1 MAADANLIKGAA
13 AAYGAGTAAK
23 QAGGN
28 QLGAMAQNLLG
39 RVDNRTADLK
49 KRTEEAK
56 ERDRVKQA
64 KFNENSEA
72 ALQQGGALGEAEYD
86 FTKRKV
92 DALQKEYQQ
101 CTLGDDACRQKVM
114 MALSKESQGLTTMKD
129 TRKLNAESMLNL
141 RGDVSAEQQE
151 VMGIYAN
158 SQSGKYSMVEGTD
171 GELRYTFDLGEGKE
185 AAYTKGELD
194 KMFEAQKDTVGTN
207 ETKKRSLANI
217 ELGKTG
223 EPFNPT
229 QEESAFDT
237 LTKTDNSLRS
247 FLNDDWGVGTFAGSI
262 EEKIRSEVG
271 QLGAGSGR
279 ATFAYDM
286 QKRGVMI
293 PAAEG
298 ETNWYDNITDEDIQA
313 IKAKLMNPET
323 EEEIAISRQVS
334 KEYYVDAQKQQYD
347 KGVNEANNSRL
358 AEQKKILD
366 KENFEIL
373 KGNIKSK
380 LQKENNAAKRGDIIT
395 SALIKEGEEK
405 SSTKVKFKEGSLT
418 MPNLDPNKADDG
430 TENTISYDVAYAKD
444 IGNKVEDESFT
455 GGFAGQQMNRYYY
468 KDNKGEF
475 RQYESKEEFI
485 QENNLANA
493 IEEAGSV
500 DDRDESGRVVY
511 NEEQQQI
518 IANFKAAPGGL
529 NGGKQINKSTL
540 RTDEGIDAAQDEV
553 ITETTSSRNTYLEAE
568 RAKQYYAREGN
579 QR

>member
-1 MAADANLIKGAA
+1 MAADANLIKSAA
-13 AAYGAGTAAK
+13 TAYGAGTAAK

-28 QLGAMAQNLLG
+28 QLGAVAQNLLG
-39 RVDNRTADLK
+39 KVDNRTADLK

-114 MALSKESQGLTTMKD
+114 MALSKESQGLTSMKD

-185 AAYTKGELD
+185 AAYTKSELD

-207 ETKKRSLANI
+207 ETKKRAVANI

-223 EPFNPT
+223 EPFNSA
-229 QEESAFDT
+229 QEESAFDN
-237 LTKTDNSLRS
+237 LTKTENSLRS

-262 EEKIRSEVG
+262 EEKIQSEIG
-271 QLGAGSGR
+271 QLGAGSGK

-347 KGVNEANNSRL
+347 KGVKAAQGAALNKQRDQEFKLYQETHKNNLRIELANAKDENERDQIKLKFEN
-358 AEQKKILD
+358 EMKKIQQNYFNKVNEPID
-366 KENFEIL
+366 SE
-373 KGNIKSK
+373 SK
-380 LQKENNAAKRGDIIT
+380 LQENLESQWNAISFD
-395 SALIKEGEEK
+395 EGEKPVSKAQKYTEAFRNILGDDETDIRYGTDFVDEQGNTQAK
-405 SSTKVKFKEGSLT
+405 GYYAVLQTTDGKEVNQLISIG
-418 MPNLDPNKADDG
+418 DDMD
-430 TENTISYDVAYAKD
+430 YDDV
-444 IGNKVEDESFT
+444 
-455 GGFAGQQMNRYYY
+455 NRY
-468 KDNKGEF
+468 KTKAARIKKGGEKTQAPTYSPEMVAAWLEQNPDHP
-475 RQYESKEEFI
+475 QYEEI
-485 QENNLANA
+485 
-493 IEEAGSV
+493 
-500 DDRDESGRVVY
+500 
-511 NEEQQQI
+511 
-518 IANFKAAPGGL
+518 
-529 NGGKQINKSTL
+529 KQKFQ
-540 RTDEGIDAAQDEV
+540 G
-553 ITETTSSRNTYLEAE
+553 
-568 RAKQYYAREGN
+568 
-579 QR
+579 

>member
-114 MALSKESQGLTTMKD
+114 MALSKESQGLTSMKD

-185 AAYTKGELD
+185 AAYTKSELD

-207 ETKKRSLANI
+207 ETKKRAVANI

-223 EPFNPT
+223 EPFNSA
-229 QEESAFDT
+229 QEESAFDN

-262 EEKIRSEVG
+262 EEKIQSEIG
-271 QLGAGSGR
+271 QLGAGSGK

-347 KGVNEANNSRL
+347 KGVKAAQGAALNKQRDQEFKLYQETHKNRL
-358 AEQKKILD
+358 RIE
-366 KENFEIL
+366 
-373 KGNIKSK
+373 
-380 LQKENNAAKRGDIIT
+380 
-395 SALIKEGEEK
+395 
-405 SSTKVKFKEGSLT
+405 
-418 MPNLDPNKADDG
+418 
-430 TENTISYDVAYAKD
+430 
-444 IGNKVEDESFT
+444 
-455 GGFAGQQMNRYYY
+455 
-468 KDNKGEF
+468 
-475 RQYESKEEFI
+475 
-485 QENNLANA
+485 LANA
-493 IEEAGSV
+493 KDENERDQIKLKFENEMKKIQQNYFNKVNEDTDKLAVKQSNAESQWNAITFDKGVKPVSKAQTYMENFRDVLGDDVTDIRYGTDFVDEQGNTQAKGYYAVINV
-500 DDRDESGRVVY
+500 DDGKSGTKEVNQLISKSDDLTYDNVNRYLDPKKMRVKK
-511 NEEQQQI
+511 E
-518 IANFKAAPGGL
+518 
-529 NGGKQINKSTL
+529 GKQTQVPNYSP
-540 RTDEGIDAAQDEV
+540 EQVAAW
-553 ITETTSSRNTYLEAE
+553 LEQNPDHPQYE
-568 RAKQYYAREGN
+568 EIKQKLQG
-579 QR
+579 

>member
-185 AAYTKGELD
+185 AAYTKSELD

-207 ETKKRSLANI
+207 ETKKRAVANI

-223 EPFNPT
+223 EPFNSA
-229 QEESAFDT
+229 QEESAFDN

-262 EEKIRSEVG
+262 EEKIQSEIG
-271 QLGAGSGR
+271 QLGAGSGK

-347 KGVNEANNSRL
+347 KGVKAAQSAALN
-358 AEQKKILD
+358 K
-366 KENFEIL
+366 
-373 KGNIKSK
+373 
-380 LQKENNAAKRGDIIT
+380 QKEN
-395 SALIKEGEEK
+395 E
-405 SSTKVKFKEGSLT
+405 FKLYQET
-418 MPNLDPNKADDG
+418 HKNNLRI
-430 TENTISYDVAYAKD
+430 E
-444 IGNKVEDESFT
+444 
-455 GGFAGQQMNRYYY
+455 
-468 KDNKGEF
+468 
-475 RQYESKEEFI
+475 
-485 QENNLANA
+485 LANA
-493 IEEAGSV
+493 KDENERDQIKLKFENEMKKIQQNYFNKVNEDTDKLAVKQSNAESQWNAITFDKGVKPVSKAQTYMENFRDVLGDDVTDIRYGTNFVDEQGNTQAKGYYAVINVEEDGKTVQVNQLISKSDDLTYDNVNRYLDPEKMRIKKPLPKPAGSGSSSFDV
-500 DDRDESGRVVY
+500 DAIE
-511 NEEQQQI
+511 
-518 IANFKAAPGGL
+518 
-529 NGGKQINKSTL
+529 
-540 RTDEGIDAAQDEV
+540 
-553 ITETTSSRNTYLEAE
+553 
-568 RAKQYYAREGN
+568 
-579 QR
+579 

>member
-114 MALSKESQGLTTMKD
+114 MALSKESQGLTSMKD

-185 AAYTKGELD
+185 AAYTKSELD

-207 ETKKRSLANI
+207 ETKKRAVANI

-223 EPFNPT
+223 EPFNSA
-229 QEESAFDT
+229 QEESAFDN

-262 EEKIRSEVG
+262 EEKIQSEIG
-271 QLGAGSGR
+271 QLGAGSGK

-347 KGVNEANNSRL
+347 KGVKAAQSAALEKQRDQEYKLYQETHKNNLRI
-358 AEQKKILD
+358 E
-366 KENFEIL
+366 
-373 KGNIKSK
+373 
-380 LQKENNAAKRGDIIT
+380 
-395 SALIKEGEEK
+395 
-405 SSTKVKFKEGSLT
+405 
-418 MPNLDPNKADDG
+418 
-430 TENTISYDVAYAKD
+430 
-444 IGNKVEDESFT
+444 
-455 GGFAGQQMNRYYY
+455 
-468 KDNKGEF
+468 
-475 RQYESKEEFI
+475 
-485 QENNLANA
+485 LANA
-493 IEEAGSV
+493 KDENERDQIKLKFENEMKKIQQNYFNKVNEDTDKLAVKQSNAESQWNAITFDKGVKPVSKAQTYMENFRDVLGDDVTDIRYGTNFVDEQGNTQAKGYYAVINVEEDGKTVQVNQLISKS
-500 DDRDESGRVVY
+500 DDLTYDNVNRYLDPKKMRVKK
-511 NEEQQQI
+511 E
-518 IANFKAAPGGL
+518 
-529 NGGKQINKSTL
+529 GKQTQVPNYSP
-540 RTDEGIDAAQDEV
+540 EQVAAW
-553 ITETTSSRNTYLEAE
+553 LEQNPDHPQYE
-568 RAKQYYAREGN
+568 EIKQKLQG
-579 QR
+579 

>member
-207 ETKKRSLANI
+207 ETKKRAVANI

-223 EPFNPT
+223 EPFNSA
-229 QEESAFDT
+229 QEESAFDN

-262 EEKIRSEVG
+262 EEKIQSEIG
-271 QLGAGSGR
+271 QLGAGSGK

-347 KGVNEANNSRL
+347 KGVKA
-358 AEQKKILD
+358 AQGAALD
-366 KENFEIL
+366 KQRDQEF
-373 KGNIKSK
+373 K
-380 LQKENNAAKRGDIIT
+380 LYQETHKNNLRI
-395 SALIKEGEEK
+395 E
-405 SSTKVKFKEGSLT
+405 
-418 MPNLDPNKADDG
+418 
-430 TENTISYDVAYAKD
+430 
-444 IGNKVEDESFT
+444 
-455 GGFAGQQMNRYYY
+455 
-468 KDNKGEF
+468 
-475 RQYESKEEFI
+475 
-485 QENNLANA
+485 LANA
-493 IEEAGSV
+493 KDENERDQIKLKFENEMKKIQQNYFNKVNEPTDKANVKQTNAESQWNAITFDKGAKPVSKAQTYMENFRDVLGDDVTDIRYGTDFVDEQGNTQAKGYYAVINVDDGKDGTKEVNQLISKSDDLTYDNVNRYLDPEKMRIKKPLPKPAGSGSSSFDV
-500 DDRDESGRVVY
+500 D
-511 NEEQQQI
+511 
-518 IANFKAAPGGL
+518 A
-529 NGGKQINKSTL
+529 
-540 RTDEGIDAAQDEV
+540 ID
-553 ITETTSSRNTYLEAE
+553 
-568 RAKQYYAREGN
+568 
-579 QR
+579 

>member
-185 AAYTKGELD
+185 AAYTKSELD

-207 ETKKRSLANI
+207 ETKKRAVANI

-223 EPFNPT
+223 EPFNSA
-229 QEESAFDT
+229 QEESAFDN

-262 EEKIRSEVG
+262 EEKIQSEIG
-271 QLGAGSGR
+271 QLGAGSGK

-347 KGVNEANNSRL
+347 KGVKAAQSAALN
-358 AEQKKILD
+358 K
-366 KENFEIL
+366 
-373 KGNIKSK
+373 
-380 LQKENNAAKRGDIIT
+380 QKEN
-395 SALIKEGEEK
+395 E
-405 SSTKVKFKEGSLT
+405 FKLYQET
-418 MPNLDPNKADDG
+418 HKNNLRI
-430 TENTISYDVAYAKD
+430 E
-444 IGNKVEDESFT
+444 
-455 GGFAGQQMNRYYY
+455 
-468 KDNKGEF
+468 
-475 RQYESKEEFI
+475 
-485 QENNLANA
+485 LANA
-493 IEEAGSV
+493 KDENERDQIKLKFENEMKKIQQNYFNKVNEDTDKLAVKQSNAESQWNAITFDKGVKPVSKAQTYMENFRDVLGDDVTDIRYGTNFVDEQGNTQAKGYYAVINVEEDGKTVQVNQLISKS
-500 DDRDESGRVVY
+500 DDLTYDNVNRYLDPEKMRVKK
-511 NEEQQQI
+511 E
-518 IANFKAAPGGL
+518 
-529 NGGKQINKSTL
+529 GKQTQVPNYSP
-540 RTDEGIDAAQDEV
+540 EQVAAW
-553 ITETTSSRNTYLEAE
+553 LEQNPDHPQYE
-568 RAKQYYAREGN
+568 EIKQKLQG
-579 QR
+579 

>member
-185 AAYTKGELD
+185 AAYTKSELD

-207 ETKKRSLANI
+207 ETKKRAVANI

-223 EPFNPT
+223 EPFNSA
-229 QEESAFDT
+229 QEESAFDN

-262 EEKIRSEVG
+262 EEKIQSEIG
-271 QLGAGSGR
+271 QLGAGSGK

-323 EEEIAISRQVS
+323 EEEIAISRQVA

-347 KGVNEANNSRL
+347 KGVEENNKANLNAQNKTIEKYKFKQFETQLKMAIDNNASANDINELVAKYQLESGKETTSTSQQVVPASKNVTVENINYKKGKDDPGTASMEVSTDRL
-358 AEQKKILD
+358 RGI
-366 KENFEIL
+366 
-373 KGNIKSK
+373 
-380 LQKENNAAKRGDIIT
+380 QKELD
-395 SALIKEGEEK
+395 
-405 SSTKVKFKEGSLT
+405 
-418 MPNLDPNKADDG
+418 DPNTRG
-430 TENTISYDVAYAKD
+430 IVGYQ
-444 IGNKVEDESFT
+444 G
-455 GGFAGQQMNRYYY
+455 YYY
-468 KDNKGEF
+468 KDGQGNYRKFDNKQDFIKKQKIKVKEGET
-475 RQYESKEEFI
+475 
-485 QENNLANA
+485 
-493 IEEAGSV
+493 
-500 DDRDESGRVVY
+500 
-511 NEEQQQI
+511 EEQA
-518 IANFKAAPGGL
+518 IARFNAKKGNTGIA
-529 NGGKQINKSTL
+529 GGKATSYETIYSDEQLSSAEDTIIDKTSTSKTTNSAIG
-540 RTDEGIDAAQDEV
+540 TDK
-553 ITETTSSRNTYLEAE
+553 N
-568 RAKQYYAREGN
+568 GN
-579 QR
+579 PILVQPKVATADDII

>member
-185 AAYTKGELD
+185 AAYTKSELD

-207 ETKKRSLANI
+207 ETKKRAVANI

-223 EPFNPT
+223 EPFNSA
-229 QEESAFDT
+229 QEESAFDN

-262 EEKIRSEVG
+262 EEKIQSEIG
-271 QLGAGSGR
+271 QLGAGSGK

-347 KGVNEANNSRL
+347 KGVKA
-358 AEQKKILD
+358 AQGAALD
-366 KENFEIL
+366 KQRDQEF
-373 KGNIKSK
+373 K
-380 LQKENNAAKRGDIIT
+380 LYQETHKNNLRI
-395 SALIKEGEEK
+395 E
-405 SSTKVKFKEGSLT
+405 
-418 MPNLDPNKADDG
+418 
-430 TENTISYDVAYAKD
+430 
-444 IGNKVEDESFT
+444 
-455 GGFAGQQMNRYYY
+455 
-468 KDNKGEF
+468 
-475 RQYESKEEFI
+475 
-485 QENNLANA
+485 LANA
-493 IEEAGSV
+493 KDENERDQIKLKFENEMKKIQQNYFNKVNEPTDKANVKQTNAESQWNAITFDKGAKPVSKAQTYMENFRDVLGDDVTDIRYGTDFVDEQGNTQAKGYYAVINV
-500 DDRDESGRVVY
+500 DDGKDGTKEVNQLISKSDDLTYDNVNRYLDPEKMR
-511 NEEQQQI
+511 I
-518 IANFKAAPGGL
+518 KKPLPKPAGG
-529 NGGKQINKSTL
+529 GSSSF
-540 RTDEGIDAAQDEV
+540 DVDAID
-553 ITETTSSRNTYLEAE
+553 
-568 RAKQYYAREGN
+568 
-579 QR
+579 

>member
-185 AAYTKGELD
+185 AAYTKSELD

-207 ETKKRSLANI
+207 ETKKRAVANI

-223 EPFNPT
+223 EPFNSA
-229 QEESAFDT
+229 QEESAFDN

-262 EEKIRSEVG
+262 EEKIQSEIG
-271 QLGAGSGR
+271 QLGAGSGK

-347 KGVNEANNSRL
+347 KGVKAAQGAALN
-358 AEQKKILD
+358 K
-366 KENFEIL
+366 
-373 KGNIKSK
+373 
-380 LQKENNAAKRGDIIT
+380 QKEN
-395 SALIKEGEEK
+395 E
-405 SSTKVKFKEGSLT
+405 FKLYQET
-418 MPNLDPNKADDG
+418 HKNNLRI
-430 TENTISYDVAYAKD
+430 E
-444 IGNKVEDESFT
+444 
-455 GGFAGQQMNRYYY
+455 
-468 KDNKGEF
+468 
-475 RQYESKEEFI
+475 
-485 QENNLANA
+485 LANA
-493 IEEAGSV
+493 KDENERDQIKLKFENEMKKIQQNYFNKVNEPTDKVNVKQTNAESQWNAITFDKGAKPVSKAQTYMENFRDVLGDDVTDIRYGTDFVDEQGNTQAKGYYAVINV
-500 DDRDESGRVVY
+500 DDGKNGTKEVNQLISKSDDLTYDNVNRYLDPEKMR
-511 NEEQQQI
+511 I
-518 IANFKAAPGGL
+518 KKPLPKPAGG
-529 NGGKQINKSTL
+529 GSSSF
-540 RTDEGIDAAQDEV
+540 DVDAID
-553 ITETTSSRNTYLEAE
+553 
-568 RAKQYYAREGN
+568 
-579 QR
+579 

>member
-114 MALSKESQGLTTMKD
+114 MALSKESQGLTSMKD

-194 KMFEAQKDTVGTN
+194 KMFEAQKDSVGME

-217 ELGKTG
+217 EKGKAG
-223 EPFNPT
+223 EAYSEE
-229 QEESAFDT
+229 QEGAAFDS

-247 FLNDDWGVGTFAGSI
+247 YLNDEWLGGNNFSGSMDSKI
-262 EEKIRSEVG
+262 ESDIEALKSNPNV
-271 QLGAGSGR
+271 QNL
-279 ATFAYDM
+279 D
-286 QKRGVMI
+286 I
-293 PAAEG
+293 PISDG
-298 ETNWYDNITDEDIQA
+298 ETNWYDNITKEDA
-313 IKAKLMNPET
+313 VLIKQKLMNPQT
-323 EEEIAISRQVS
+323 EEEIKSARLVARQH
-334 KEYYVDAQKQQYD
+334 YIDTQKQQYD

-373 KGNIKSK
+373 KGDIKSQ

>member
-185 AAYTKGELD
+185 AAYTKSELD

-207 ETKKRSLANI
+207 ETKKRAVANI

-223 EPFNPT
+223 EPFNSA
-229 QEESAFDT
+229 QEESAFDN

-262 EEKIRSEVG
+262 EEKIQSEIG
-271 QLGAGSGR
+271 QLGAGSGK

-347 KGVNEANNSRL
+347 KGVKAAQGAALN
-358 AEQKKILD
+358 K
-366 KENFEIL
+366 
-373 KGNIKSK
+373 
-380 LQKENNAAKRGDIIT
+380 QKEN
-395 SALIKEGEEK
+395 E
-405 SSTKVKFKEGSLT
+405 FKLYQET
-418 MPNLDPNKADDG
+418 HKNNLRI
-430 TENTISYDVAYAKD
+430 E
-444 IGNKVEDESFT
+444 
-455 GGFAGQQMNRYYY
+455 
-468 KDNKGEF
+468 
-475 RQYESKEEFI
+475 
-485 QENNLANA
+485 LANA
-493 IEEAGSV
+493 KDENERDQIKLKFENEMKKIQQNYFNKVNEPTDKANVKQTNAESQWNAITFDKGAKPVSKAQTYMENFRDVLGDDVTDIRYGTDFVDEQGNTQAKGYYAVINV
-500 DDRDESGRVVY
+500 DDG
-511 NEEQQQI
+511 
-518 IANFKAAPGGL
+518 KGGTKEVNQL
-529 NGGKQINKSTL
+529 ISKSDDLTYDNVNRYLDPEKMRIKKPLPKPAGGGSSSF
-540 RTDEGIDAAQDEV
+540 DVDAID
-553 ITETTSSRNTYLEAE
+553 
-568 RAKQYYAREGN
+568 
-579 QR
+579 

>member
-28 QLGAMAQNLLG
+28 QLGAVAQNLLG
-39 RVDNRTADLK
+39 KVDNRTADLK

-114 MALSKESQGLTTMKD
+114 MALSKESQGLTSMKD

-185 AAYTKGELD
+185 AAYTKSELD

-223 EPFNPT
+223 ESFNSA
-229 QEESAFDT
+229 QEESAFDN

-262 EEKIRSEVG
+262 EEKIQSEIG
-271 QLGAGSGR
+271 QLGAGSGK

-323 EEEIAISRQVS
+323 EEEIAISRQVA

-347 KGVNEANNSRL
+347 KGVNEARGAMLN
-358 AEQKKILD
+358 AQKKEANKYLFA
-366 KENFEIL
+366 E
-373 KGNIKSK
+373 
-380 LQKENNAAKRGDIIT
+380 
-395 SALIKEGEEK
+395 
-405 SSTKVKFKEGSLT
+405 FK
-418 MPNLDPNKADDG
+418 
-430 TENTISYDVAYAKD
+430 
-444 IGNKVEDESFT
+444 
-455 GGFAGQQMNRYYY
+455 
-468 KDNKGEF
+468 
-475 RQYESKEEFI
+475 
-485 QENNLANA
+485 NNLAKDLDGAQTTNDMIKA
-493 IEEAGSV
+493 
-500 DDRDESGRVVY
+500 
-511 NEEQQQI
+511 QQDH
-518 IANFKAAPGGL
+518 L
-529 NGGKQINKSTL
+529 NDLEQINKKEDNLINRGDKIKAKDQKAVMDYWNNNVIPKSEEEKL
-540 RTDEGIDAAQDEV
+540 EFNKQGPTDKAQHFSREIKTATGDNTINIKYSGKPFTDSSGRQVSGGYYIPQLEDVVNDKGIATGEKKQVFQLISEGDNIEATD
-553 ITETTSSRNTYLEAE
+553 ILSFIKKGSSIASFV
-568 RAKQYYAREGN
+568 GN
-579 QR
+579 SDDLNNAGNKR

>member
-13 AAYGAGTAAK
+13 TAYGAGTAAK

-39 RVDNRTADLK
+39 KVDNRTADLK
-49 KRTEEAK
+49 KRTEEKK
-56 ERDRVKQA
+56 ERNRVKKE
-64 KFNENSEA
+64 KFDQNSEA

-114 MALSKESQGLTTMKD
+114 MALSKESQGLTSMKD

-185 AAYTKGELD
+185 AAYTKAELD

-207 ETKKRSLANI
+207 ETKKRAVANI

-223 EPFNPT
+223 EPFSPT
-229 QEESAFDT
+229 QEEAAFDT

-247 FLNDDWGVGTFAGSI
+247 FLNDNWGVGTFAGSI
-262 EEKIRSEVG
+262 EKKIQSEVG

-286 QKRGVMI
+286 QRRGVMI

-298 ETNWYDNITDEDIQA
+298 ETNWYDNITDEDVQA

-323 EEEIAISRQVS
+323 EEEIAISRQVA

-347 KGVNEANNSRL
+347 KGVEENNKANLNEQNKTIEKYKFKQFETQLKMAIDNNASANDIKELVAKFQLEAGKETIETS
-358 AEQKKILD
+358 EQVIPVGD
-366 KENFEIL
+366 NQVVENVNYKEGKDDPNTASMTVSTDRL
-373 KGNIKSK
+373 KGI
-380 LQKENNAAKRGDIIT
+380 QKELD
-395 SALIKEGEEK
+395 
-405 SSTKVKFKEGSLT
+405 
-418 MPNLDPNKADDG
+418 DPNTRSIVG
-430 TENTISYDVAYAKD
+430 YQ
-444 IGNKVEDESFT
+444 G
-455 GGFAGQQMNRYYY
+455 YYY
-468 KDNKGEF
+468 KDGENNYRKFKNKQDFIKKQKIKVKDGESEDQAIARFNAKKNKG
-475 RQYESKEEFI
+475 
-485 QENNLANA
+485 L
-493 IEEAGSV
+493 V
-500 DDRDESGRVVY
+500 
-511 NEEQQQI
+511 
-518 IANFKAAPGGL
+518 
-529 NGGKQINKSTL
+529 GGKATSYETIYS
-540 RTDEGIDAAQDEV
+540 DEQLSGAQDTKV
-553 ITETTSSRNTYLEAE
+553 QKTSTSKTTNSAIGTD
-568 RAKQYYAREGN
+568 AKGN
-579 QR
+579 PILVEPKVKTADDII

>member
-56 ERDRVKQA
+56 QRDRVKQA

-185 AAYTKGELD
+185 AAYTKSELD

-207 ETKKRSLANI
+207 ETKKRAVANI

-223 EPFNPT
+223 EPFNSA
-229 QEESAFDT
+229 QEESAFDN

-262 EEKIRSEVG
+262 EEKIQSEIG
-271 QLGAGSGR
+271 QLGAGSGK

-347 KGVNEANNSRL
+347 KGVKAAQGAALNKQRDQEFKLYQETHKNRLRIELANAKDENERDQIKLKFEN
-358 AEQKKILD
+358 EMKKIQQNYFNKVNEPIDSESKLQ
-366 KENFEIL
+366 ENLESQWNAISFDEGEKPVSKAQKYTEAFRNIL
-373 KGNIKSK
+373 GDDETDIRYGTDFVDEQGNTQAKGYYAVLQTTDGEEVNQLISIGDDMDYDDVNRYKTKAARIKKGNIVPTPPA
-380 LQKENNAAKRGDIIT
+380 ND
-395 SALIKEGEEK
+395 
-405 SSTKVKFKEGSLT
+405 F
-418 MPNLDPNKADDG
+418 DPND
-430 TENTISYDVAYAKD
+430 IS
-444 IGNKVEDESFT
+444 
-455 GGFAGQQMNRYYY
+455 
-468 KDNKGEF
+468 
-475 RQYESKEEFI
+475 
-485 QENNLANA
+485 
-493 IEEAGSV
+493 
-500 DDRDESGRVVY
+500 
-511 NEEQQQI
+511 
-518 IANFKAAPGGL
+518 
-529 NGGKQINKSTL
+529 
-540 RTDEGIDAAQDEV
+540 
-553 ITETTSSRNTYLEAE
+553 
-568 RAKQYYAREGN
+568 
-579 QR
+579 

>member
-207 ETKKRSLANI
+207 ETKKRAVANI

-223 EPFNPT
+223 EPFNSA
-229 QEESAFDT
+229 QEESAFDN

-262 EEKIRSEVG
+262 EEKIQSEIG
-271 QLGAGSGR
+271 QLGTGSGR

-347 KGVNEANNSRL
+347 KGVKAAQGAALNKQRDQEFKLYQETHKNRLRIELANAKDENER
-358 AEQKKILD
+358 EQIKLKFENEIKKIQQNYFNKVNEPID
-366 KENFEIL
+366 SE
-373 KGNIKSK
+373 SK
-380 LQKENNAAKRGDIIT
+380 LQENLESQWNAISFDEGEKPVSKAQKYTEAFRNILGDDETDIRYGTDFVDEQGNTQAKGYYAVLQTTDGEEVNQLISIGDDMDYDDVNRYKTKAARIKKANPI
-395 SALIKEGEEK
+395 SAPSFTPDAIATWLANNPSHPDYKAIKEKFEK
-405 SSTKVKFKEGSLT
+405 E
-418 MPNLDPNKADDG
+418 
-430 TENTISYDVAYAKD
+430 
-444 IGNKVEDESFT
+444 
-455 GGFAGQQMNRYYY
+455 
-468 KDNKGEF
+468 
-475 RQYESKEEFI
+475 
-485 QENNLANA
+485 
-493 IEEAGSV
+493 
-500 DDRDESGRVVY
+500 
-511 NEEQQQI
+511 
-518 IANFKAAPGGL
+518 
-529 NGGKQINKSTL
+529 
-540 RTDEGIDAAQDEV
+540 
-553 ITETTSSRNTYLEAE
+553 
-568 RAKQYYAREGN
+568 
-579 QR
+579 

>member
-185 AAYTKGELD
+185 AAYTKSELD

-207 ETKKRSLANI
+207 ETKKRAVANI

-223 EPFNPT
+223 EPFNSA
-229 QEESAFDT
+229 QEESAFDN

-262 EEKIRSEVG
+262 EEKIQSEIG
-271 QLGAGSGR
+271 QLGAGSGK

-347 KGVNEANNSRL
+347 KGVKAAQSAALEKQRDQEYKLYQETHKNNLRI
-358 AEQKKILD
+358 E
-366 KENFEIL
+366 
-373 KGNIKSK
+373 
-380 LQKENNAAKRGDIIT
+380 
-395 SALIKEGEEK
+395 
-405 SSTKVKFKEGSLT
+405 
-418 MPNLDPNKADDG
+418 
-430 TENTISYDVAYAKD
+430 
-444 IGNKVEDESFT
+444 
-455 GGFAGQQMNRYYY
+455 
-468 KDNKGEF
+468 
-475 RQYESKEEFI
+475 
-485 QENNLANA
+485 LANA
-493 IEEAGSV
+493 KDENERDQIKLKFENEMKKIQQNYFNKVNEDTDKLAVKQSNAESQWNAITFDKGVKPVSKAQTYMENFRDVLGDDVTDIRYGTNFVDEQGNTQAKGYYAVINVEEDGKTVQVNQLISKS
-500 DDRDESGRVVY
+500 DDLTYDNVNRYLDPEKMRVKK
-511 NEEQQQI
+511 E
-518 IANFKAAPGGL
+518 
-529 NGGKQINKSTL
+529 GKQTQVPNYSP
-540 RTDEGIDAAQDEV
+540 EQVAAW
-553 ITETTSSRNTYLEAE
+553 LEQNPDHPQYE
-568 RAKQYYAREGN
+568 EIKQKLQG
-579 QR
+579 

>member
-114 MALSKESQGLTTMKD
+114 MALSKESQGLTSMKD

-185 AAYTKGELD
+185 AAYTKSELD

-207 ETKKRSLANI
+207 ETKKRAVANI

-223 EPFNPT
+223 EPFNSA
-229 QEESAFDT
+229 QEESAFDN

-262 EEKIRSEVG
+262 EEKIQSEIG
-271 QLGAGSGR
+271 QLGAGSGK

-347 KGVNEANNSRL
+347 KGVKAAQSAALNKQRDQEFKLYQETHKNRL
-358 AEQKKILD
+358 RIE
-366 KENFEIL
+366 
-373 KGNIKSK
+373 
-380 LQKENNAAKRGDIIT
+380 
-395 SALIKEGEEK
+395 
-405 SSTKVKFKEGSLT
+405 
-418 MPNLDPNKADDG
+418 
-430 TENTISYDVAYAKD
+430 
-444 IGNKVEDESFT
+444 
-455 GGFAGQQMNRYYY
+455 
-468 KDNKGEF
+468 
-475 RQYESKEEFI
+475 
-485 QENNLANA
+485 LANA
-493 IEEAGSV
+493 KDENERDQIKLKFENEMKKIQQNYFNKVNEDTDKLAVKQSNAESQWNAITFDKGVKPVSKAQTYMENFRDVLGDDVTDIRYGTDFVDEQGNTQAKGYYAVINV
-500 DDRDESGRVVY
+500 DDGKSGTKEVNQLISKSDDLTYDNVNRYLDPKKMRVKK
-511 NEEQQQI
+511 E
-518 IANFKAAPGGL
+518 
-529 NGGKQINKSTL
+529 GKQTQVPNYSP
-540 RTDEGIDAAQDEV
+540 EQVAAW
-553 ITETTSSRNTYLEAE
+553 LEQNPDHPQYE
-568 RAKQYYAREGN
+568 EIKQKLQG
-579 QR
+579 